1 MAVAGRVA
9 IRPRGA
15 FDIGASYKRLDL
27 VKYQNTLFLAKKA
40 VSGVLPAEGE
50 YWMDCGGTDLSDIE
64 KKLAKL
70 EVPEF
75 TEAEELEALEPK
87 KQAGTL
93 WGRVA
98 KAVSS
103 LIAHL
108 GNKNNPHKVTASQ
121 TGAMTKGD
129 ILNSTVATEAGQ
141 AAADAVQLNKEVEGS
156 YAAGVAEEISG
167 INADLAKL
175 NGFSVYNSF
184 ESLGISE
191 ENASYM
197 DFVEKMPYNSILL
210 CSCISDFMP
219 TPYPSGYLLTV
230 TCHHSRDD
238 KFITFQAICGSGST
252 DDVYTA
258 RYAGWS
264 KTPWS
269 GWRKSLSASDFSSI
283 PCLYNFFLAKQPLF
297 LISENSQD
305 TMYCNDRG
313 CRRNSSAKAL
323 IFKKGTSL
331 KGVSKTS
338 GYCIISYSAEDAG
351 CTALT
356 NYGGVSISNQ
366 RTPKGN
372 NVSLGIMDY
381 AWVSTGGTV
390 DFPVVAMIN
399 GEEHTLESRAI
410 YTSDAESYAFIL
422 SMADLYL

>member
-9 IRPRGA
+9 IKPRGA

-50 YWMDCGGTDLSDIE
+50 HWMDCGGTDLSDFE

-70 EVPEF
+70 EFPEF
-75 TEAEELEALEPK
+75 IEAEELEELEPK

-129 ILNSTVATEAGQ
+129 ILNSIVATEAGQ

-167 INADLAKL
+167 INANLAKL

-197 DFVEKMPYNSILL
+197 DFVEKMPDNSILL
-210 CSCISDFMP
+210 CACISDFMP
-219 TPYPSGYLLTV
+219 HPYPVGYLLTV
-230 TCHHSRDD
+230 ICYHSRDA
-238 KFITFQAICGSGST
+238 KFITFQAVCGDSNA

-258 RYAGWS
+258 RYAEWAVITSAIKTRIFNSRIFLCTQVFCVQTS
-264 KTPWS
+264 K
-269 GWRKSLSASDFSSI
+269 LLFSVH
-283 PCLYNFFLAKQPLF
+283 F
-297 LISENSQD
+297 
-305 TMYCNDRG
+305 
-313 CRRNSSAKAL
+313 
-323 IFKKGTSL
+323 
-331 KGVSKTS
+331 
-338 GYCIISYSAEDAG
+338 
-351 CTALT
+351 
-356 NYGGVSISNQ
+356 
-366 RTPKGN
+366 
-372 NVSLGIMDY
+372 
-381 AWVSTGGTV
+381 
-390 DFPVVAMIN
+390 
-399 GEEHTLESRAI
+399 
-410 YTSDAESYAFIL
+410 
-422 SMADLYL
+422 ADLS

>member
-108 GNKNNPHKVTASQ
+108 GNKNTPHKVTASQ

-141 AAADAVQLNKEVEGS
+141 AAADAVQLDTS
-156 YAAGVAEEISG
+156 
-167 INADLAKL
+167 
-175 NGFSVYNSF
+175 GFSF
-184 ESLGISE
+184 E
-191 ENASYM
+191 
-197 DFVEKMPYNSILL
+197 
-210 CSCISDFMP
+210 
-219 TPYPSGYLLTV
+219 
-230 TCHHSRDD
+230 
-238 KFITFQAICGSGST
+238 
-252 DDVYTA
+252 
-258 RYAGWS
+258 
-264 KTPWS
+264 
-269 GWRKSLSASDFSSI
+269 
-283 PCLYNFFLAKQPLF
+283 
-297 LISENSQD
+297 
-305 TMYCNDRG
+305 
-313 CRRNSSAKAL
+313 
-323 IFKKGTSL
+323 
-331 KGVSKTS
+331 
-338 GYCIISYSAEDAG
+338 
-351 CTALT
+351 
-356 NYGGVSISNQ
+356 
-366 RTPKGN
+366 
-372 NVSLGIMDY
+372 
-381 AWVSTGGTV
+381 
-390 DFPVVAMIN
+390 
-399 GEEHTLESRAI
+399 ESRGK
-410 YTSDAESYAFIL
+410 IL
-422 SMADLYL
+422 QLVKERLGL